1 MLDPA
6 DLAPTA
12 APRPEILNALI
23 GKADAATLSRFATV
37 SVERARADIALT
49 VAFDKVAALQEA
61 KARYT
66 ADTTDDAYRLMMAA
80 QEAAQ
85 AMLSA
90 FVSFRERVAA
100 A

>member
-1 MLDPA
+1 MLDPIGH
-6 DLAPTA
+6 APIHATSPTIVSVLRAEASARSEAQATA
-12 APRPEILNALI
+12 
-23 GKADAATLSRFATV
+23 V

-49 VAFDKVAALQEA
+49 VALSKVAGLQEA

-66 ADTTDDAYRLMMAA
+66 ADTTDDACRLMMAA

-90 FVSFRERVAA
+90 FVSFRERLAA

>member
-1 MLDPA
+1 MLDLA
-6 DLAPTA
+6 GLAPTA
-12 APRPEILNALI
+12 VPRPEVLTALRTEA
-23 GKADAATLSRFATV
+23 GVTTRAQATAV
-37 SVERARADIALT
+37 SAERARADIALT
-49 VAFDKVAALQEA
+49 VAFDKVAALQEV

-90 FVSFRERVAA
+90 YVSFRERVAA